1 MEKSKI
7 SNKKADESKVEIIE
21 SEKSKRFPKDKRLPL
36 IFFLLAGL
44 FALYLLWQLIVWMF
58 S

>member
-7 SNKKADESKVEIIE
+7 SSKKEDESKVEIIE
-21 SEKSKRFPKDKRLPL
+21 PEKSNRFPKDKRLPL

-44 FALYLLWQLIVWMF
+44 FALYLLWELIVWLF